1 MNKTLTQK
9 YPWLPY
15 VSAILI
21 FLVVS
26 VLYFAPQF
34 RGEVLDM
41 HDVTQYVASSGDI
54 EQHVEEYGEDP
65 QWTGNSFGGMPSYMI
80 NFKVHSLLI
89 RKLSKLPVN
98 VMGEPAI
105 LIFTAM
111 LFFWL
116 MLLLIGV
123 NPWVGIIPSL
133 AYGLSTYTILII
145 GAGHINKVWAMAYI
159 PLLMG
164 AVWYTYRSKEWKGLL
179 FGGSL
184 AALAASLEI
193 SANHPQITWYFLL
206 VIAALAINEFINAYK
221 KKSLGRFGKATGV
234 LIIAAAM
241 AVASNAGT
249 LYYTAQHTGDTTR
262 GGTELSGQQLTKAEQ
277 RGLDLEYATA
287 WSYGRTES
295 FNMLIPDLM
304 GGATDRGFSADGP
317 VARSLRPY
325 GQSAIATQLP
335 GYWGDQPGTAGPTY
349 IGAVMLFLAVLAM
362 FVLPGS
368 KKWWLFAVSILAL
381 FLSWGSNMIWFT
393 ELCFKIL
400 PGYNKFRAVSTALVI
415 IQWSVPVL
423 SALILSQIWR
433 AKAGKKQLFRG
444 VKWALGITG
453 GIALFFALFGGMLF
467 SFSSPYD
474 AGLPNEVV
482 AAMHRERLMMLRAD
496 AWRSFIFVALSAGV
510 VILFAADKI
519 KRGVLVALMAVL
531 VCADLIPVDMRYLSW
546 SDFVPKRKTELL
558 PTEADKTI
566 MQDKELGYR
575 VADLTTNPFSDARA
589 SYFHRSIG
597 GYHGAKLQR
606 YQDLIDR
613 HLSQMNMEVY
623 DMLTTKYFIVAD
635 RNTGIAQVQLND
647 EANGP
652 VWFVETVLMVHSPDE
667 EIAALESMDTKRE
680 AVVDVEKFGDMPVGM
695 KTAADPDA
703 YIILTGY
710 KTNHLT
716 YEYSSSVPQTGV
728 FSEIFYDKG
737 WTAYIDG
744 EEAPYFR
751 TDYVLRGMN
760 LPAGKHTVEF
770 RFAAP
775 NFATVSAVTFI
786 FSLLILLA
794 FAGASVL
801 LILDW
806 RKHKKQLKA

>member
-1 MNKTLTQK
+1 MNKTVTQK

-26 VLYFAPQF
+26 MIYFAPQF

-41 HDVTQYVASSGDI
+41 HDVNQYVASSGDI
-54 EQHVEEYGEDP
+54 ERHVEEYGEDP

-89 RKLSKLPVN
+89 RKLSKLPVRL
-98 VMGEPAI
+98 MGEPAI

-111 LFFWL
+111 LFFWF
-116 MLLLIGV
+116 MLLLIGI

-145 GAGHINKVWAMAYI
+145 AAGHINKVWAMAYI
-159 PLLMG
+159 PLLIG
-164 AVWYTYRSKEWKGLL
+164 AIWYAYRSKDWKGLL

-206 VIAALAINEFINAYK
+206 VIVALAVNEFILAYK
-221 KKSLGRFGKATGV
+221 AKTLGRFGKATGV
-234 LIIAAAM
+234 LAIAAVM

-262 GGTELSGQQLTKAEQ
+262 GGTELSGGQLTKAEQ

-295 FNMLIPDLM
+295 FNLLIPNLK
-304 GGATDRGFSADGP
+304 GGASDRGFSDDGP
-317 VARSLRPY
+317 VAQSLRPY

-335 GYWGDQPGTAGPTY
+335 AYWGDQPMTAGPTY
-349 IGAVMLFLAVLAM
+349 IGAVMLFLAVLAL
-362 FVLPGS
+362 FVLPGR
-368 KKWWLFAVSILAL
+368 KKWWLFIVSVLAL
-381 FLSWGSNMIWFT
+381 LLSWGSNMMWFT

-423 SALILSQIWR
+423 AALILSQIWK
-433 AKAGKKQLFRG
+433 AKPSKAKIFKG

-467 SFSSPYD
+467 NFSSAYD
-474 AGLPNEVV
+474 TGLPNEVV
-482 AAMHRERLMMLRAD
+482 AAMRRERLMMLRSD

-510 VILFAADKI
+510 VTLFAADKI
-519 KRGVLVALMAVL
+519 KRGVLVSLMAVL

-546 SDFVPKRKTELL
+546 NDFVPKRKTELR
-558 PTEADKTI
+558 PTEADATI
-566 MQDKELGYR
+566 MQDKEPGYR

-606 YQDLIDR
+606 YQDLIDN

-623 DMLTTKYFIVAD
+623 DMLNTKYFIVSD
-635 RNTGIAQVQLND
+635 RSTGIPQVQLND
-647 EANGP
+647 GANGP
-652 VWFVETVLMVHSPDE
+652 AWFVETVLMVHSPDE
-667 EIAALESMDTKRE
+667 ELAALNDIDTKLE
-680 AVVDVEKFGDMPVGM
+680 AVVDIEKFGDMPVGM
-695 KTAADPDA
+695 ETAGDPDA
-703 YIILTGY
+703 YIALVDY

-716 YEYSSSVPQTGV
+716 YEYSSAVPQIAV
-728 FSEIFYDKG
+728 FSEIYYDKG

-744 EEAPYFR
+744 EEASYFR
-751 TDYVLRGMN
+751 ADYVLRAMT
-760 LPAGKHTVEF
+760 LPAGEHTIEF

-775 NFATVSAVTFI
+775 NFASVSAVTFI

-794 FAGASVL
+794 FAGSAAL
-801 LILDW
+801 LVIDR
-806 RKHKKQLKA
+806 RKKKQLKV